1 MDSTAREIQSHPAI
15 IAYKQSRPTLLVDD
29 VNSTLRAMKNTI
41 DTIMIDNQVIKS
53 DLKVILDL
61 LKTKADQEKKTNIS
75 KGWWIY

>member
-1 MDSTAREIQSHPAI
+1 MDRTAREIQSHPAI
-15 IAYKQSRPTLLVDD
+15 IAYKQSRPIDD
-29 VNSTLRAMKNTI
+29 VNSTLRGLKNTI

-61 LKTKADQEKKTNIS
+61 LKTHAKQEQEKKTNIS

>member
-1 MDSTAREIQSHPAI
+1 MDRTAREIQSHPAI
-15 IAYKQSRPTLLVDD
+15 IAYKQSRPIDD

-61 LKTKADQEKKTNIS
+61 LKTHAKQEEEKKTNIS